1 LPGFF
6 GPLAPPLSPPP
17 GADGDEYENVR
28 KREADPR
35 QSQIRNGSPA
45 KRIKLSNGHENGID
59 MMPMDINE
67 IPNGNGHAYPSPKE
81 VEQPPTPI
89 IATDGPEK
97 STQVEKVAELGSET
111 TYLTLSDPDNPES
124 KPLVLF
130 CAWNPRDPTILA
142 GAGTDKL
149 ARLWTI
155 SRGTAPEAHGH
166 VNSSRTPYQDLV
178 DRNSTARSPDVNPTI
193 TALSWTSDGAAIAL
207 AYEAEDEYSPS
218 ERDSAKVAIWGAD
231 GSLIDEYPGF
241 EPPILCLQWNP
252 SSTALLALVPDGNST
267 MIIIFCLKTQR
278 TASQPLPE
286 HNQDMPPLDASWTG
300 DQEFLVCGGDLLVTF
315 TWSDSTINRM
325 RKFETRED
333 HQLAKATYDRH
344 SRLLAT
350 ASETGIIDVSYSLFF
365 QSSVIGSI
373 TNGCQDMGELRPM
386 SFEKCA
392 SRADHLITLATY
404 PESHRL

>member
-1 LPGFF
+1 
-6 GPLAPPLSPPP
+6 
-17 GADGDEYENVR
+17 
-28 KREADPR
+28 
-35 QSQIRNGSPA
+35 
-45 KRIKLSNGHENGID
+45 

>member
-1 LPGFF
+1 V
-6 GPLAPPLSPPP
+6 
-17 GADGDEYENVR
+17 DGDDYENVR
-28 KREADPR
+28 KGEADPR

-59 MMPMDINE
+59 TLPMDIDD

-81 VEQPPTPI
+81 VEQAPTPI
-89 IATDGPEK
+89 IVTEGPEK

-111 TYLTLSDPDNPES
+111 TYLTISDTENSES

-166 VNSSRTPYQDLV
+166 VNGSRTPYQDLV
-178 DRNSTARSPDVNPTI
+178 DRNSTARSPDINPTT
-193 TALSWTSDGAAIAL
+193 TALAWTSDGLAIAL
-207 AYEAEDEYSPS
+207 AYAAEDEYNPS
-218 ERDSAKVAIWGAD
+218 EQYSAKVMIWGAD
-231 GSLIDEYPGF
+231 GSLIKEYPDF

-252 SSTALLALVPDGNST
+252 SSTALLALIPDGNST
-267 MIIIFCLKTQR
+267 MITIFCPTIQR
-278 TASQPLPE
+278 TATHPLPE
-286 HNQDMPPLDASWTG
+286 HNQDMPPLDALWTG

-315 TWSDSTINRM
+315 TWSDGTINRM

-350 ASETGIIDVSYSLFF
+350 ASETGIIDVSTLFF
-365 QSSVIGSI
+365 FPSSFTGSI
-373 TNGCQDMGELRPM
+373 TDSCQDMGSLRPM
-386 SFEKCA
+386 SFEKCTPWA
-392 SRADHLITLATY
+392 NYLITVATY
-404 PESHRL
+404 PEPHRL